1 MMNASWRWLAQSN
14 SHIQC
19 AYREITLQSI
29 AHGPADDAAR
39 MQI

>member
-1 MMNASWRWLAQSN
+1 MVNAFWWRLAQSN

-19 AYREITLQSI
+19 PYREITLQSI